1 MAALAVWG
9 KRLCSPVAAG
19 QDAGHI
25 RRDLRDGK
33 VAGQGVCALE
43 SPVESRRA
51 VGAGRGR

>member
-1 MAALAVWG
+1 MAALAGWG
-9 KRLCSPVAAG
+9 WRLWSPVAAG

-43 SPVESRRA
+43 SPVESGRA
-51 VGAGRGR
+51 VGAGRGC